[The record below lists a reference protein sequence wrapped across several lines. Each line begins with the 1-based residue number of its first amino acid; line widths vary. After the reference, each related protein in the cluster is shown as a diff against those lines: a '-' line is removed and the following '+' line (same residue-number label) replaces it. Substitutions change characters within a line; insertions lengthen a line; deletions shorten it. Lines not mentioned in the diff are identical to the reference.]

1 MKGFVVLCVA
11 LALAAVPAVKADKS
25 MKVNKGEDASDLIPT
40 TNKGFLKRFARA
52 DGSSVMDLE
61 EGNFKLAVDA
71 FRATIVLFYMPNSK
85 LCDNLQPQFEKAA
98 QIMEK
103 RGVAMGGGDG
113 KAEIGFAKVN
123 LNQKR
128 VIAEHFNITHVPHL
142 RVFPRGD
149 VVGYRYDGYLGS
161 YNEGART
168 GYALVNYAM
177 RLMGYPLNPLD
188 DDVDLRNAKKVWLR
202 HPTDA
207 VVVGFFDDYA
217 EGSAQ
222 FKQVQAYI
230 DAAQEDKNTTYYL
243 TKSPTLAK
251 KFKVAATP
259 ALVMLKNYDER
270 RHDMP
275 AAAMGD
281 PKAVAHWVATH
292 AYPRVLPFDA
302 TSRTMSKKIWRSPWQ
317 SFLVL
322 FRKAAA
328 AGVAGAGAGRAGDED
343 SVAAL
348 AEACRAMGDKHDRGA
363 LLCVDYPVDAAG
375 LARGMPAFYG
385 VAAADL
391 PQAVVLH
398 QKRAK
403 LEIPAGEPMPE
414 DNPEGLDFEVSD
426 VYKMEGGGSTPT
438 AAALGAFTAAF
449 GKGELAKHY
458 RTQPAGAAGG
468 DGAVKVLTGAT
479 LTAQLKELRAKGD
492 SGLLVQIGESQIEG
506 ACGAGARLQPGCPMN
521 FTAEAQSFAS
531 IAAGWPADSLSFGA
545 VDSYLNDLEHFGMDS
560 LLAPFVGGSNGLYG
574 FHMKRGPAYVL
585 FPPESA
591 GQEKPRVYLGKIT
604 DADELKKFL
613 TGKSAAA
620 GDEKPHDEL

>member
-1 MKGFVVLCVA
+1 MKSFAVLCLA

-61 EGNFKLAVDA
+61 EGNFKLAIDA

-103 RGVAMGGGDG
+103 RGAAMGGKADG

-149 VVGYRYDGYLGS
+149 VVGYRYDGFLGS

-222 FKQVQAYI
+222 FAQVQAYI
-230 DAAQEDKNTTYYL
+230 DAAQDDKNTTYYL

-275 AAAMGD
+275 VAAMGD
-281 PKAVAHWVATH
+281 AKAVARWVRTH

-302 TSRTMSKKIWRSPWQ
+302 TSRTMSKKVWRSPWQ

-322 FRKAAA
+322 FRKA
-328 AGVAGAGAGRAGDED
+328 GKQQQGAEGADGDEG

-348 AEACRAMGDKHDRGA
+348 SEACRAMGDKHDRGA
-363 LLCVDYPVDAAG
+363 LLCVDYPVDDAG

-385 VAAADL
+385 VTAADL

-398 QKRAK
+398 QQRAK
-403 LEIPAGEPMPE
+403 LPIPAGEPMPE

-426 VYKMEGGGSTPT
+426 VYKMAGEPT
-438 AAALGAFTAAF
+438 AAALGAFAAAF

-468 DGAVKVLTGAT
+468 GGAVKVLTGAT
-479 LTAQLKELRAKGD
+479 LTEQLKELRAKGD

-531 IAAGWPADSLSFGA
+531 IAAGWPADSLAFGA
-545 VDSYLNDLEHFGMDS
+545 VDSYLNDLEHFGPDTV
-560 LLAPFVGGSNGLYG
+560 LAPFVGGSNGLYG

-585 FPPESA
+585 FPPGA
-591 GQEKPRVYLGKIT
+591 GEKPRVYLGKIA

-613 TGKSAAA
+613 TGAAA
-620 GDEKPHDEL
+620 DDDEKAHDEL